1 MSYSK
6 LSILKPGQTFSIGD
20 AVFILLEHGKD
31 TTKALAIKN
40 AWTTQPV
47 MMEQQTGAFCL

>member
-20 AVFILLEHGKD
+20 AVFILLEHGKSISYQECLD
-31 TTKALAIKN
+31 YSAGYDGTT
-40 AWTTQPV
+40 V
-47 MMEQQTGAFCL
+47 

>member
-1 MSYSK
+1 MSYNK

-31 TTKALAIKN
+31 TTTERFVLAYPN
-40 AWTTQPV
+40 S
-47 MMEQQTGAFCL
+47 